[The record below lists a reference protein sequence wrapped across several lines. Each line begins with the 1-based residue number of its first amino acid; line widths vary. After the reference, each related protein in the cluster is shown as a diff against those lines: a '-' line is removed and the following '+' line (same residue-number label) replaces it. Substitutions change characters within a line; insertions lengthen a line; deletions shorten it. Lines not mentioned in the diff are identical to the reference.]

1 MFYLVVGILC
11 NIILLLILKSFQKF
25 NVASFPA
32 IIVNYVVAG
41 SISLLFTNPKTVY
54 FEASHLWLPSL
65 ALGALFC
72 SIFFLI
78 SLTIERNGVSVATVS
93 NKMSVVIPVILA
105 FIIYKDSPHLLKI
118 LGIIMALLSVFLV
131 SSAPVSQTTDA
142 SVPATKDKIKFILPI
157 AVFFGSGMIDSIVNY
172 VQKKLVHSEI
182 ETACFSGL
190 SFFAAALIGLIA
202 FVFFYKDKA
211 KLDIKRT
218 LIAGTVLGLP
228 NYFSIY
234 FIMKAIDANFI
245 ESSVLYP
252 LLNVAVVLGSTLGAY
267 LFFAEKLSFKNM
279 AGIALSVF
287 AIALI
292 ALA

>member
-1 MFYLVVGILC
+1 MLYLVVGILC

-25 NVASFPA
+25 KVASFPA

-41 SISLLFTNPKTVY
+41 CISLLFTSPKSVY
-54 FEASHLWLPSL
+54 IEATHLWLPSL

-131 SSAPVSQTTDA
+131 SSSSVNQTADA
-142 SVPATKDKIKFILPI
+142 TSSIKPNKIKALLPL

-190 SFFAAALIGLIA
+190 SFFAAALIGMIA
-202 FVFFYKDKA
+202 FMFFYKDKA

-218 LIAGTVLGLP
+218 LIAGTILGLP

-267 LFFAEKLSFKNM
+267 LFFAEKLSFKNI
-279 AGIALSVF
+279 AGIALSVL

>member
-1 MFYLVVGILC
+1 MLYLVVGILC
-11 NIILLLILKSFQKF
+11 NIILLLILKSFQRFK
-25 NVASFPA
+25 VASFPA
-32 IIVNYVVAG
+32 IIVNYIVAG

-54 FEASHLWLPSL
+54 FEATYLWLPSL
-65 ALGALFC
+65 LLGALFVA
-72 SIFFLI
+72 IFNLI
-78 SLTIERNGVSVATVS
+78 SVTIEKNGVSVATVS

-118 LGIIMALLSVFLV
+118 VGIIIALLSVLLV
-131 SSAPVSQTTDA
+131 SSSNTQDINIQTTGLK
-142 SVPATKDKIKFILPI
+142 KDKLKFILPI

-190 SFFAAALIGLIA
+190 SFFAAALIGILYFI
-202 FVFFYKDKA
+202 FFYTDKTN
-211 KLDIKRT
+211 LDIKRT
-218 LIAGTVLGLP
+218 LIAGIILGLP

-267 LFFAEKLSFKNM
+267 LFFAEKLSLKNM
-279 AGIALSVF
+279 AGIALSVL